1 MKHRILHLIAVLLMI
16 AANTTAQTITVS
28 DYEAGAGWNE
38 TIKVNISDASE
49 ITAVQFNLSLPEGVV
64 LDEGWLEQR
73 GHQVFLGNAA
83 NGHSLAVKPL
93 TSGDLL
99 IVVYGLNLQTFN
111 DGTLVEIMTMAT
123 DDVTT
128 SNGRLYNVRTA
139 TVAAESKA
147 LSDVKFTAVVGEEP
161 EAKYYWYVG
170 TTEPTELNGEVA
182 NAETDKWVE
191 IGNDLSAVKYITIDT
206 SDNPDYS
213 FPAWYVLM
221 PTSLGF
227 KPHNSIGTKD
237 ESSAWDISDSSIEGY
252 TLYVVDEGTLEAVFS
267 TFKKEGSLPYD
278 ENADYWYLGQTDPST
293 RTEIY
298 PIALQNWAIDD
309 AWEEIVNSSEKIEV
323 NKQPADWDFDS
334 FTALWYVAMPAS
346 SGYTPQDA
354 DLWETSTATIAGKD
368 YIVYKS
374 EGKVWE
380 LNTAFLPEGYV
391 EEEPVDP
398 DPVYAEIENGDYYL
412 QNVGSGKFLVGANS
426 WGTQASLG
434 QRGVSI
440 TLERLPNGKY
450 TLDTHIA
457 NNDTD
462 HYLGSNGYMDAPAAE
477 WTIVEP
483 APGVYALTLDEVS
496 YWGYDGSSVILT
508 GTLTDATQPAAQW
521 QLVTRTMLEEALAQA
536 AQDNPVDATFFI
548 KGADFNRN
556 HTDNNAWQ
564 GGPVLGGRSEQM
576 CAEKWNTTFDVYQD
590 LVGLPDGYYRLSVQG
605 FYRDGNSATEN
616 RERHAILYAGETT
629 IPLMSILDDEDVTDI
644 PNSMDAASD
653 LFAAG
658 HYTGNSVMVEVTGGA
673 LRIGIRKEV
682 LIGSDWT
689 IFDNF
694 ELYYLG
700 TEVTGIESSVL
711 KAQCSQLT
719 YDLTGRRVTHPTKG
733 IYIVNGRKVVVK

>member
-1 MKHRILHLIAVLLMI
+1 MESITIPGSVTSIGANAFQNCDVLHTVISQIETPFAIESNVFSRVVDGVET
-16 AANTTAQTITVS
+16 ATTATLYVPQGCK
-28 DYEAGAGWNE
+28 EAYKSTEGWNQFA
-38 TIKVNISDASE
+38 TIQE
-49 ITAVQFNLSLPEGVV
+49 E
-64 LDEGWLEQR
+64 
-73 GHQVFLGNAA
+73 
-83 NGHSLAVKPL
+83 
-93 TSGDLL
+93 
-99 IVVYGLNLQTFN
+99 
-111 DGTLVEIMTMAT
+111 
-123 DDVTT
+123 
-128 SNGRLYNVRTA
+128 
-139 TVAAESKA
+139 
-147 LSDVKFTAVVGEEP
+147 GEE
-161 EAKYYWYVG
+161 E
-170 TTEPTELNGEVA
+170 EPTE
-182 NAETDKWVE
+182 
-191 IGNDLSAVKYITIDT
+191 
-206 SDNPDYS
+206 
-213 FPAWYVLM
+213 
-221 PTSLGF
+221 
-227 KPHNSIGTKD
+227 
-237 ESSAWDISDSSIEGY
+237 
-252 TLYVVDEGTLEAVFS
+252 
-267 TFKKEGSLPYD
+267 
-278 ENADYWYLGQTDPST
+278 
-293 RTEIY
+293 
-298 PIALQNWAIDD
+298 
-309 AWEEIVNSSEKIEV
+309 
-323 NKQPADWDFDS
+323 
-334 FTALWYVAMPAS
+334 
-346 SGYTPQDA
+346 
-354 DLWETSTATIAGKD
+354 
-368 YIVYKS
+368 
-374 EGKVWE
+374 
-380 LNTAFLPEGYV
+380 
-391 EEEPVDP
+391 
-398 DPVYAEIENGDYYL
+398 PVYAEIENGDYYL

-496 YWGYDGSSVILT
+496 YWGYDGSSAILT

-700 TEVTGIESSVL
+700 TEVTGIESPVL

-719 YDLTGRRVTHPTKG
+719 YDLTGRRVENPTKG